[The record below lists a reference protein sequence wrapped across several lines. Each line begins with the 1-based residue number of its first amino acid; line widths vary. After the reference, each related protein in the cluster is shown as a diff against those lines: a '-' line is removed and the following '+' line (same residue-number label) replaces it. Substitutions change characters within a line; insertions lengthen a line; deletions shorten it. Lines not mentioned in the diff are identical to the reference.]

1 MDAQTQLK
9 EWISLLDDRLSAIEM
24 SLKTL
29 QKRLEASERKQEEL
43 EEALDQLKEEIEDC
57 VADTT
62 YLFDSIQEVQED
74 LDEIKK

>member
-1 MDAQTQLK
+1 MDL
-9 EWISLLDDRLSAIEM
+9 LLDDRLSAIEM